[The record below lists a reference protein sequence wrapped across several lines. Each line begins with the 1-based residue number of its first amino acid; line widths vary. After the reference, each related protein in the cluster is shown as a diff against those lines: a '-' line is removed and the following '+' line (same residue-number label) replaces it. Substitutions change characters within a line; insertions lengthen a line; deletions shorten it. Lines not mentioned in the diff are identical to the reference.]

1 MRRDP
6 RLWALNS
13 LELHA
18 MPNNPNAVELLI
30 SEREV
35 AGLLGISRWTVK
47 SWRRPG
53 RLSPIPFVR
62 IGRAIR
68 YRLRDVATAVALRA
82 R

>member
-1 MRRDP
+1 
-6 RLWALNS
+6 
-13 LELHA
+13 

-53 RLSPIPFVR
+53 RLSPIPWVR
-62 IGRAIR
+62 VGRSVR
-68 YRLRDVATAVALRA
+68 YKLRDVAAAAVVRA